1 MNNFGFLL
9 IDKPEGITSFQVIA
23 KLRKITGIRK
33 IGHTGTLDPF
43 ATGLLPIC
51 IGKATRLAS
60 YLSTSKKSYIAQI
73 KLGSKTD
80 TGDNTGQVTDEKPV
94 EEFSDAQLQRAVDAM
109 LALEEQT
116 PPAFSAIKVN
126 GKRAY
131 ELARKGE
138 EVKLQSRPVKIHSFE
153 IISTELPFVT
163 YESCVSKGTYIRV
176 LSETF
181 AEELDNLATT
191 TTLRRTEIADL
202 HIENAVTLEE
212 LNADNWQ
219 EYLLSP
225 RNVLSIPELIISLAE
240 ADKFCHGIKIMTDA
254 KLMEECL
261 VISENDTVLGIA
273 SVSADG
279 LLAPRMVFCT

>member
-23 KLRKITGIRK
+23 KLRKITAIRK

-60 YLSTSKKSYIAQI
+60 YLSSSKKTYIAQI

-80 TGDNTGQVTDEKPV
+80 TGDNTGIVTDQKTV
-94 EEFSDAQLQRAVDAM
+94 MEFNDVQLQNAIDAM

-138 EVKLQSRPVKIHSFE
+138 NVKLQPRPVKIHSFE
-153 IISTELPFVT
+153 IMSTELPFIT
-163 YESCVSKGTYIRV
+163 YKACVSKGTYIRV

-191 TTLRRTEIADL
+191 TALRRTEIADL
-202 HIENAVTLEE
+202 HIDNAITLPE

-219 EYLLSP
+219 KYLISP
-225 RNVLSIPELIISLAE
+225 RDVLSLPELFISLAD
-240 ADKFCHGIKIMTDA
+240 ANKFCHGIKIMTDS
-254 KLMEECL
+254 KFLTECL
-261 VISENDTVLGIA
+261 VVSENDTFLGIA
-273 SVSADG
+273 SVSEDG
-279 LLAPRMVFCT
+279 LLSPRIVFSS